1 VNPHHRLNP
10 DDCTACAVCTV
21 HCPVAEAT
29 LAFRGPKQT
38 GPAYER
44 FRLAG
49 FSDDASIEYCSNCK
63 NCDISCPSGVPVAT
77 FNMLARAAY
86 SGKRGIV
93 LRDLLIGHSG
103 DIGKALRRVPAC
115 VVNFSIQNAMTRR
128 LLDLVGLDRRAPLPA
143 FAPSAERDRLRKG
156 GQAAAASAGP
166 SSAPARRGTVALFP
180 GCFVNYYEPRVGTAV
195 IGLLEKA
202 GYEVIVPAGF
212 ACCGLPLVCGGLM
225 SAARKRALT
234 NSRALARLIKHDI
247 PVITPCPSCALMLRH
262 EYRDLFPDE
271 EEFTDNIADI
281 HEACSFFLG
290 VLDRKELS
298 LADARPPREQ
308 LAYHAP
314 CHLRALGLGRPGIE
328 VLQRIP
334 GLRIE
339 DTDAGCCGMSGSY
352 ELKKGHYEIGMRIGA
367 ALFKAVGESGA
378 TLAVSECGTCRVQ
391 IGHGAACPVAH
402 PLTLLAECLNIPVI
416 EESTGQGKALRRTLF
431 KE

>member
-1 VNPHHRLNP
+1 VSPYRRYNP

-49 FSDDASIEYCSNCK
+49 LGDDASIEYCSNCK
-63 NCDISCPSGVPVAT
+63 NCDISCPSGVSVAT

-86 SGKRGIV
+86 CDKRGIA

-103 DIGKALRRVPAC
+103 DIGRALRSVPAC
-115 VVNFSIQNAMTRR
+115 VLNFGMRNALTRR

-143 FAPSAERDRLRKG
+143 SAPLAERDRLRKG
-156 GQAAAASAGP
+156 STTAAPGR
-166 SSAPARRGTVALFP
+166 SSRSPARRGTVALFP
-180 GCFVNYYEPRVGTAV
+180 GCFVNYYAPRVGLSV
-195 IGLLEKA
+195 IRLLEKA
-202 GYEVIVPAGF
+202 GYEVIVPESF
-212 ACCGLPLVCGGLM
+212 VCCGLPLVTGGLM
-225 SAARKRALT
+225 SAALKKARA
-234 NSRALARLIKHDI
+234 NSREAARLAGLGI
-247 PVITPCPSCALMLRH
+247 PIITPCPSCALMLRH

-271 EEFTDNIADI
+271 EGLAYNAAGI

-290 VLDRKELS
+290 VSDREELS
-298 LADARPPREQ
+298 LADARPPREP
-308 LAYHAP
+308 LVYHAP

-328 VLQRIP
+328 LLQRIP

-352 ELKKGHYEIGMRIGA
+352 ELKKGHYDIGMRIGA
-367 ALFKAVGESGA
+367 SLFKAVEQSGA
-378 TLAVSECGTCRVQ
+378 KLAVSECGTCRVQ
-391 IGHGAACPVAH
+391 IAHGTACMVAH
-402 PLTLLAECLNIPVI
+402 PLTLLAEYSGIPD
-416 EESTGQGKALRRTLF
+416 S
-431 KE
+431 

>member
-1 VNPHHRLNP
+1 
-10 DDCTACAVCTV
+10 V

-49 FSDDASIEYCSNCK
+49 LGDDASITYCSNCK

-86 SGKRGIV
+86 RDKYGTV
-93 LRDLLIGHSG
+93 LRDLLIGHAG
-103 DIGKALRRVPAC
+103 DIGRALRRVPAG
-115 VVNFSIQNAMTRR
+115 VLNFGMLNAASRR
-128 LLDLVGLDRRAPLPA
+128 LLDLIGLDRRAPLPA

-156 GQAAAASAGP
+156 SAAAAAPAGP
-166 SSAPARRGTVALFP
+166 SRAPARRGTVALFP
-180 GCFVNYYEPRVGTAV
+180 GCFVNYYEPRVGSAV
-195 IGLLEKA
+195 IGLLEKT
-202 GYEVIVPAGF
+202 GYNVIVPESF
-212 ACCGLPLVCGGLM
+212 VCCGLPLVTGGLM
-225 SAARKRALT
+225 SAALKRARV
-234 NSRALARLIKHDI
+234 NSRELARLTGLGI

-262 EYRDLFPDE
+262 EYRDLFPDDE
-271 EEFTDNIADI
+271 GLADNAANV

-290 VLDRKELS
+290 LSDKEELS
-298 LADARPPREQ
+298 LADAHPPREL

-328 VLQRIP
+328 LLQRIP

-367 ALFKAVGESGA
+367 ALFEAVGESGA
-378 TLAVSECGTCRVQ
+378 ERAVSECGTCRVQ
-391 IGHGAACPVAH
+391 IAHGIACPVAH
-402 PLTLLAECLNIPVI
+402 PLTLLAECLGTPDD
-416 EESTGQGKALRRTLF
+416 
-431 KE
+431 